1 MNTIQSAVQR
11 IFMKLA
17 LVAVLVGAGGCASL
31 SQKAIRD
38 AIASTGPTTTQ
49 SDPWERFNRTMFG
62 FNELIDVAVVKP
74 LAVAYRALVPQWT
87 RAGVD
92 NFFGNLYDVWSTAN
106 LVLQLK
112 PQAALE
118 MGMRVGT
125 NTVFGVGGLIDVAD
139 ELGLERRSYEDFGQ
153 TLGRWG
159 VGTGPYLVLP
169 LLGPTTVRDGLA
181 RVVDNQYSPGRLAFR
196 ESNDRAGATALILL
210 SARVSFLNSSAL
222 LDDIALDKYVFVRDA
237 HLSRRRSQIYD
248 GEPPE
253 ERQPAAPTKTAP

>member
-1 MNTIQSAVQR
+1 VNTMHGAVVR
-11 IFMKLA
+11 MVLKVVLA
-17 LVAVLVGAGGCASL
+17 AAAVGLGGCASL
-31 SQKAIRD
+31 SPKAIRD
-38 AIASTGPTTTQ
+38 AFVSTGPTTTQ
-49 SDPWERFNRTMFG
+49 SDPWERFNRAMFG
-62 FNELIDVAVVKP
+62 FNEVVDTAVVKP
-74 LAVAYRALVPQWT
+74 LALTYRAVVPQWA

-125 NTVFGVGGLIDVAD
+125 NTVFGVAGFVDVAD
-139 ELGLERRSYEDFGQ
+139 ELGLERHSYEDFGK

-159 VGTGPYLVLP
+159 VGSGPYLVLP

-196 ESNDRAGATALILL
+196 EARDRTGATALTLL
-210 SARVSFLNSSAL
+210 SARVSLLNASAL

-248 GEPPE
+248 GEPPDE
-253 ERQPAAPTKTAP
+253 PDAKPPAKPAQ

>member
-1 MNTIQSAVQR
+1 MNSIHGAMR
-11 IFMKLA
+11 ILWKLTFA
-17 LVAVLVGAGGCASL
+17 ASLLVGAGCASL
-31 SQKAIRD
+31 SPSAIRA

-49 SDPWERFNRTMFG
+49 SDPWERFNRAMFG
-62 FNELIDVAVVKP
+62 FNEVVDGAVVKP
-74 LAVAYRALVPQWT
+74 LALTYRAVVPRWA

-159 VGTGPYLVLP
+159 VGSGPYLVLP

-196 ESNDRAGATALILL
+196 ESRDRTGVTALTLL
-210 SARVSFLNSSAL
+210 SARVSLLNASAL

-253 ERQPAAPTKTAP
+253 ESEAKPPAKTPQ